1 MNTALPLPTTAPG
14 VHPVHKSSWT
24 SIAFVCGVIV
34 LIVGLAYLWVIST
47 FITKA
52 GKAAQEMSESPAMVT
67 AQVLAKENPDWEVVS
82 ADSKTREIT
91 FRNKKTREETIISY
105 HNSSSGNFSIK
116 GTDGSKLEMK
126 EGKIVISN
134 AHGEATVMGA
144 GETPPPDWIPSYP
157 RVART
162 DVSLSSIKQG
172 RPSGSLSFQT
182 EDAPPQVRDFYTK
195 TLKAAGWKVLDTT
208 QIGAD
213 VTKLLMLKMETGEG
227 NTKQTFNVMASRK
240 EENESS
246 TNVQVIWEGAKK
258 S

>member
-1 MNTALPLPTTAPG
+1 MQ
-14 VHPVHKSSWT
+14 PVHKSSWT
-24 SIAFVCGVIV
+24 SVAFVCGVIV

-52 GKAAQEMSESPAMVT
+52 GRAAQEMSESPAMVT
-67 AQVLAKENPDWEVVS
+67 AQVLARENPDWEVLR

-91 FRNKKTREETIISY
+91 FRNKKTHEETIICY
-105 HNSSSGNFSIK
+105 HDASSGNFSIK

-134 AHGEATVMGA
+134 AHGESTIMGA
-144 GETPPPDWIPSYP
+144 GETPPPEWIPSYP

-162 DVSLSSIKQG
+162 DVSLSSVKQG

-182 EDAPPQVRDFYTK
+182 EDAPPLVRDYYTK
-195 TLKAAGWKVLDTT
+195 ALKASGWKVVDTN

-213 VTKLLMLKMETGEG
+213 VAKLLMLKMETGEG
-227 NTKQTFNVMASRK
+227 NSKQTFNIMASRK
-240 EENESS
+240 EDNDSS
-246 TNVQVIWEGAKK
+246 THVQVIWEGAKK
-258 S
+258 G